1 MRNIESL
8 LYVHQEN
15 VRAKHA
21 TILRRNQEVQA
32 FRKASWE
39 RTRNRVP
46 DENDIREVKLL
57 AAQGFDSAAISCG
70 LELTTERVAQA
81 LAV

>member
-46 DENDIREVKLL
+46 DENDIREVKLML
-57 AAQGFDSAAISCG
+57 SQGFTESAIGCG
-70 LELTTERVAQA
+70 LELTQERVREA

>member
-46 DENDIREVKLL
+46 DAGDVAEIKRMV
-57 AAQGFDSAAISCG
+57 AQGFDIAAIACG
-70 LELTTERVAQA
+70 LELNLNRVDEA
-81 LAV
+81 LRT